1 MNLVFFF
8 VSIWSTFFTF
18 IQVQRKKAKTKK
30 LFKKI
35 HTKAMKYNAERA

>member
-18 IQVQRKKAKTKK
+18 IQERKQKQKK